1 MRFKIA
7 KWPEQLKASTAG
19 KLQMWGLGWVSTTP
33 DGDTFLAL
41 GSGKSKGA
49 ANKSRFDLPAF
60 EALYDRQAGMPDG
73 PERLAVMNEAQRLL
87 VAYAPYKFH
96 VHRVWT
102 DMAQP
107 WVKGY
112 SRNLFVRD
120 FWKYVD
126 IDPAAQPKA
135 NR

>member
-41 GSGKSKGA
+41 GSGKSKGN

-60 EALYDRQAGMPDG
+60 EALYDKQAAMPDG
-73 PERLAVMNEAQRLL
+73 PERLAVMSDAQRLL

-126 IDPAAQPKA
+126 IDTAALPKA